1 MKHRSSFK
9 QLLNFEALS
18 QHIVNL
24 LTTFL
29 SSRRNVILCGTSVM
43 NIRFLISLYQNLAL
57 TVVYSYLVLL
67 LSPVCQRLF
76 SKIINISRSTPS
88 FVLSQQYPEGS
99 SFYIRIINN
108 SISFSSH
115 ILILKGHRIYI
126 GSDVL
131 IVTNWFVQ

>member
-67 LSPVCQRLF
+67 LSPVCHRLF
-76 SKIINISRSTPS
+76 SKIINICRSTPS

-99 SFYIRIINN
+99 SFQITIINN

-126 GSDVL
+126 YIQDLMS
-131 IVTNWFVQ
+131 